1 MNENIMNQEV
11 VNEVEA
17 NEEIKELIPVEDV
30 QTYDLQV
37 EEDPEVSG
45 AAKLAAGIVVLAA
58 GAGAGY
64 AVFKGVKKLK
74 KFADGKLDD
83 WAEKR
88 LAKKQEEELED
99 DFEDVTEEINE
110 IPNDEKVKSDSKK

>member
-17 NEEIKELIPVEDV
+17 NEEVKELIPVEDV
-30 QTYDLQV
+30 QVYDLA
-37 EEDPEVSG
+37 EEEESEVSG
-45 AAKLAAGIVVLAA
+45 TAKLAAGIVVLAA

-64 AVFKGVKKLK
+64 VIFKGVKKLK

-88 LAKKQEEELED
+88 LAKKHEKELGD
-99 DFEDVTEEINE
+99 DFDDETEKETTE
-110 IPNDEKVKSDSKK
+110 EKVKSDSEQ